1 MVPSIYFSHL
11 NSFAVEELIEKLKQ
25 EAGLTEEQARKTLEV
40 LWNYV
45 SDRVPPFLQGQVKKM
60 MGMMQSKENHTAES
74 DEEAF

>member
-1 MVPSIYFSHL
+1 LATFFIHTFNP
-11 NSFAVEELIEKLKQ
+11 FAVEELIEKLKQ

-60 MGMMQSKENHTAES
+60 MGMMQSKDNPEGN
-74 DEEAF
+74 EEDAF

>member
-1 MVPSIYFSHL
+1 M
-11 NSFAVEELIEKLKQ
+11 EELIEKLKQ

-60 MGMMQSKENHTAES
+60 MGIMQNKENLGSQQTI
-74 DEEAF
+74 DDVD

>member
-1 MVPSIYFSHL
+1 M
-11 NSFAVEELIEKLKQ
+11 EELIEKLKQ

-60 MGMMQSKENHTAES
+60 MGMMANKGNGTDNQQ
-74 DEEAF
+74 DDDLL

>member
-1 MVPSIYFSHL
+1 M
-11 NSFAVEELIEKLKQ
+11 EELIEKLKQ

-60 MGMMQSKENHTAES
+60 MGMMQSKDNPEGN
-74 DEEAF
+74 EEDAF

>member
-1 MVPSIYFSHL
+1 
-11 NSFAVEELIEKLKQ
+11 VEELIEKLKQ

-60 MGMMQSKENHTAES
+60 MGMMQNKENQTAES